1 MLTWHIIFGMGTCLV
16 TQATTPFTPTLP
28 LLVIEELGFAKE
40 STLIQADSI
49 QVSQVFFTMDSNI
62 FWSSNSQLVQ
72 MVSGVAFL
80 FFVLCFHLILLKYI
94 VEGEEGEN
102 TFDPSK
108 NIWTHYAPSEYIWT
122 NCGPFCL

>member
-1 MLTWHIIFGMGTCLV
+1 MGTCLV

-62 FWSSNSQLVQ
+62 FWSNISQLVQ
-72 MVSGVAFL
+72 MISGVAFL
-80 FFVLCFHLILLKYI
+80 FFKLCFHLILREYH
-94 VEGEEGEN
+94 VEGQVGEN
-102 TFDPSK
+102 KFG
-108 NIWTHYAPSEYIWT
+108 PSENI
-122 NCGPFCL
+122 